1 MQSGHLDE
9 NQDNHDRQ
17 ETNALDFDGRALLS
31 IAQTTFIPE

>member
-9 NQDNHDRQ
+9 DQDNRDRQ
-17 ETNALDFDGRALLS
+17 ETNALEFDGRALLS